1 MTDRLTIRIASDI
14 RFDGVLC
21 KERMAFLGRDGA
33 DLPLLHPIGSLFGGI
48 DIERARLHGPQ
59 PVIIRR
65 IGEVEMSLR
74 VQDDGTGEEAVLEG
88 QGLVFDPTKDSI
100 GRVLVELG
108 I

>member
-1 MTDRLTIRIASDI
+1 MIDRLTIRIASDI
-14 RFDGVLC
+14 RFNGVLC

-33 DLPLLHPIGSLFGGI
+33 DLPLHHPIGSLLGGI
-48 DIERARLHGPQ
+48 DIDRARLHGPQ

-65 IGEVEMSLR
+65 SGEVEMNLK
-74 VQDDGTGEEAVLEG
+74 VQDEGAGEEAVLEG
-88 QGLVFDPTKDSI
+88 QGLVFDPSKDSI